1 MAKLLIHE
9 SNGIREFEIVDE
21 EIRIGRELD
30 NTLRISDVS
39 VSRHHALLRRAPQ
52 GFVIQDKQSAN
63 GVIVNGNR
71 VEEALLMDGDQ
82 FLLGQIQVTFQNS
95 DKSYKNGAATATTMP
110 LNDAEAMASSAPDA
124 CAPGVST
131 SEPPNQKQNTYKEFG
146 SSKPLDPFNSPSN
159 MPNTTKGDGY
169 MSHDNNPKMISK
181 PGANPLLALLI
192 SIFVYGA
199 GHVYNGQTAK
209 WSVIALFFVVGS
221 VLCALPGLFMWVLCI
236 IDSYQTAQ
244 RLNSGES
251 IPENEYSLPL
261 LYNIVKVIDK
271 DATCSRA

>member
-9 SNGIREFEIVDE
+9 NTGIREFEIVDE

-52 GFVIQDKQSAN
+52 GFIIQDKQSAN

-71 VEEALLMDGDQ
+71 VEEALLLDGDQ

-95 DKSYKNGAATATTMP
+95 DKSNKNGAVTVTTMP
-110 LNDAEAMASSAPDA
+110 LNDAEARASSAPGA
-124 CAPGVST
+124 CASGVSA
-131 SEPPNQKQNTYKEFG
+131 SEPPKQNTHKEID

-209 WSVIALFFVVGS
+209 WSVISLSIVVGS

-251 IPENEYSLPL
+251 IHENEYSLPL
-261 LYNIVKVIDK
+261 LYNIIKVIDK
-271 DATCSRA
+271 EATCSRA